1 MLTLIKTRGPQA
13 WTFMA
18 QEVIKLQIDP
28 ICWRTCFSFSW
39 SAEGFITL
47 YSPAGLRQTHF
58 SWKLFWD
65 LWWWTADQRDS
76 KWARGAKHGILILN
90 RERFSMEL
98 GVKMIAGVSTKP
110 TFHFISFEMNKQLKY
125 VCIWCTYSE
134 KGGGASYFYLS
145 NTSNCHC

>member
-65 LWWWTADQRDS
+65 LWRWTADQRDS

-110 TFHFISFEMNKQLKY
+110 TFHFLWDWWTNSLSTY
-125 VCIWCTYSE
+125 VF
-134 KGGGASYFYLS
+134 GAHIARKEEELLILS
-145 NTSNCHC
+145 VKHI